1 MQDNEK
7 QGSIKAP
14 LAPEDAEKADSKRKK
29 KEKQKRRRQNK
40 AMKKKQRKQALPRSE
55 RLKIAP
61 KWLAEYD
68 TAVHG
73 KNIIKAYRKHF
84 HIEPQCALQELKIL
98 NYPLTEEQ
106 IRKFH
111 EAEHNKVTQ
120 ERNKKRKRRERLEA
134 AREARRLKKEGFS
147 AQRCQGSSPQ
157 RLHDDHRNASLR
169 KELVLSFRV
178 LLLPIQIV
186 ELNLCKIPCIT
197 IQQGLQDRRYVVER
211 KAQLFDFPLL
221 L

>member
-29 KEKQKRRRQNK
+29 KEKQKRRRQKK

-55 RLKIAP
+55 RLIIAP

-68 TAVHG
+68 IAIHG

-111 EAEHNKVTQ
+111 EVEHNKVTH

-134 AREARRLKKEGFS
+134 AREARRLKKECLQNPADLFPDS
-147 AQRCQGSSPQ
+147 
-157 RLHDDHRNASLR
+157 DDRFFYIAGYTSGG
-169 KELVLSFRV
+169 EPYGVTW
-178 LLLPIQIV
+178 Q
-186 ELNLCKIPCIT
+186 EMNLEPYQNPFEDI
-197 IQQGLQDRRYVVER
+197 GEDDSDE
-211 KAQLFDFPLL
+211 
-221 L
+221 

>member
-1 MQDNEK
+1 MPDNET
-7 QGSIKAP
+7 QESLKAP
-14 LAPEDAEKADSKRKK
+14 LAPEDAEKTDIKRKK
-29 KEKQKRRRQNK
+29 KEKQKRRRQKK

-68 TAVHG
+68 IAVHG

-111 EAEHNKVTQ
+111 EVEHNKVVQ

-134 AREARRLKKEGFS
+134 ARETRTLKKEGLQNPADLFPDS
-147 AQRCQGSSPQ
+147 
-157 RLHDDHRNASLR
+157 DDRFFYIAGYTSGGAPYGVTW
-169 KELVLSFRV
+169 E
-178 LLLPIQIV
+178 
-186 ELNLCKIPCIT
+186 EMNLEPYENPFKYM
-197 IQQGLQDRRYVVER
+197 DE
-211 KAQLFDFPLL
+211 DDSDE
-221 L
+221 